1 MNKLILIPF
10 LISSLVTAF
19 LLPIWIEKCK
29 KNKMLLEDMNKYGS
43 PKNVAT
49 SGGLLVVAGFTLG
62 VLFYVALSTFYFGGK
77 DSSLEIFALFTTI
90 LILGIVGL
98 IDDLWGWKTG
108 GLSNTFRLGLAFVAA
123 IPLMVINAGTHS
135 MSFPIIGAVEFGIL
149 YPLVLIPLG
158 IAGATTTY
166 NFLAGFN
173 GLEAGQGILI
183 ISFLSYVSYVSG
195 SPWLAIVGLC
205 MVSSLVVFF
214 LFNRFPAKV
223 FPGDILTYSVGA
235 LVAIMAI
242 LGNYEKIAVI
252 VFMPYIFETGLK
264 LRGKLNK
271 YSFGIPD
278 KTGNLKL
285 PYKKIYSLNHLAI
298 LVLNKFGNA
307 NEKKVT
313 YVIYSIQIVFIFL
326 AFLAL

>member
-10 LISSLVTAF
+10 LISALVTSF
-19 LLPIWIEKCK
+19 LIPLWIEKCK
-29 KNKMLLEDMNKYGS
+29 KSKMLLEDMNKYGA

-49 SGGLLVVAGFTLG
+49 SGGLLVVAGFVLG
-62 VLFYVALSTFYFGGK
+62 VLFYVALSTFYFGGR
-77 DSSLEIFALFTTI
+77 DSSLEIFALLTTV

-123 IPLMVINAGTHS
+123 IPLMVINAGTHF
-135 MSFPIIGAVEFGIL
+135 MSLPIVGAVEFGIL
-149 YPLVLIPLG
+149 YPLILIPLG
-158 IAGATTTY
+158 IAGAATTY

-195 SPWLAIVGLC
+195 SSWLAIVGMC
-205 MVSSLVVFF
+205 MVFALAVFF
-214 LFNRFPAKV
+214 LFNKFPAKI

-235 LVAIMAI
+235 LIAIMAI
-242 LGNYEKIAVI
+242 LGNYEKIAII
-252 VFMPYIFETGLK
+252 VFMPYILETGLK
-264 LRGKLNK
+264 VRGKLNK

-278 KTGNLKL
+278 KEGNLKL
-285 PYKKIYSLNHLAI
+285 PYNKIYSLNHLAI
-298 LVLNKFGNA
+298 LLLNKLGKA
-307 NEKKVT
+307 NEQKVT
-313 YVIYSIQIVFIFL
+313 YVIYGIQILFILL
-326 AFLAL
+326 AYWTL

>member
-10 LISSLVTAF
+10 LISALVTAF
-19 LLPIWIEKCK
+19 LIPLWIKKCK

-49 SGGLLVVAGFTLG
+49 SGGLLVIAGFVLG

-77 DSSLEIFALFTTI
+77 DSSIEIFALLTTI

-108 GLSNTFRLGLAFVAA
+108 GLSNTFRLGLAVVAS

-135 MSFPIIGAVEFGIL
+135 MSLPIVGSVEFGIF
-149 YPLVLIPLG
+149 YPLILIPLG
-158 IAGATTTY
+158 VAGAATTY

-195 SPWLAIVGLC
+195 SSWLAIVGMC
-205 MVSSLVVFF
+205 MVFALGVFF
-214 LFNRFPAKV
+214 VFNKFPAKI

-235 LVAIMAI
+235 LIAIMAI

-252 VFMPYIFETGLK
+252 AFVPYILETGLK
-264 LRGKLNK
+264 VRGKLNK
-271 YSFGIPD
+271 YSFGVPD
-278 KTGNLKL
+278 KEGNLKL
-285 PYKKIYSLNHLAI
+285 PYEKIYSLNHWAI
-298 LVLNKFGNA
+298 LILNKFGSA
-307 NEKKVT
+307 SEKKVT
-313 YVIYSIQIVFIFL
+313 YVIYLIQVLFIFL
-326 AFLAL
+326 AYLAL

>member
-1 MNKLILIPF
+1 MNKLILIPL

-19 LLPIWIEKCK
+19 LIPLWIEKCK

-49 SGGLLVVAGFTLG
+49 SGGLLVIAGFVLG
-62 VLFYVALSTFYFGGK
+62 VLFYVATSTFYFGGT
-77 DSSLEIFALFTTI
+77 DYSLEIFALLTTI

-135 MSFPIIGAVEFGIL
+135 MSLPVVGSIEFGIL
-149 YPLVLIPLG
+149 YPLILIPLG
-158 IAGATTTY
+158 IAGAATTY

-183 ISFLSYVSYVSG
+183 ISFLSYVSYFSG
-195 SPWLAIVGLC
+195 SSWLAIVGLC
-205 MVSSLVVFF
+205 MVFALAVFYV
-214 LFNRFPAKV
+214 FNRFPAKI

-235 LVAIMAI
+235 LIAIMAI
-242 LGNYEKIAVI
+242 LGNYEKIAII
-252 VFMPYIFETGLK
+252 VFIPYILETGLK
-264 LRGKLNK
+264 IRGKLNR

-278 KTGNLKL
+278 KEGNLKL
-285 PYKKIYSLNHLAI
+285 PYEKIYSLNHLAI
-298 LVLNKFGNA
+298 FMLNKFGKA
-307 NEKKVT
+307 NERKVT
-313 YVIYSIQIVFIFL
+313 YVIYSVQILFIFL
-326 AFLAL
+326 AYLAL